1 MKAVLVLAIAFVI
14 AYADDHEGT
23 EGHEHGGHEHH
34 HGHGHGHHGSV
45 CSFPPDALVTV
56 VECVERNV
64 TDQIREKLAA
74 VSQRLECDT
83 ILCGIQKFCQAHGTL
98 EGNRTDVFTH
108 EENIQLRNAFIGCKP
123 QQVATTG
130 DAAQQAS

>member
-1 MKAVLVLAIAFVI
+1 MKAALVLAIAFVI
-14 AYADDHEGT
+14 AYADHQEGT
-23 EGHEHGGHEHH
+23 DGHEHGAHEHH
-34 HGHGHGHHGSV
+34 HGHGHGHGHHGSV
-45 CSFPPDALVTV
+45 CNFPPAALVTV

-64 TDQIREKLAA
+64 TDQIRDKLAA

-108 EENIQLRNAFIGCKP
+108 EENVQLRNAFIGCRP
-123 QQVATTG
+123 QPVATTE
-130 DAAQQAS
+130 DAAE

>member
-1 MKAVLVLAIAFVI
+1 MKAALATNTTMDTGMDTMDPSAVSHRTHWF
-14 AYADDHEGT
+14 
-23 EGHEHGGHEHH
+23 
-34 HGHGHGHHGSV
+34 
-45 CSFPPDALVTV
+45 TV

-64 TDQIREKLAA
+64 TDEIRGKLAA

-123 QQVATTG
+123 QPVATTG
-130 DAAQQAS
+130 DAAQQASEAAAEA